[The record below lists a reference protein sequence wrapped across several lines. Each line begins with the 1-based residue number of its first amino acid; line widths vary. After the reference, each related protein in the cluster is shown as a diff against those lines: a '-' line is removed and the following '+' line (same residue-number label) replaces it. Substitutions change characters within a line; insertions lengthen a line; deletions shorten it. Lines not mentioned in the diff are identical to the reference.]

1 MHFTLVFN
9 DLSME
14 GPSIAVNLVFHP
26 CATWRIGDWEL
37 VANPRIPEY
46 CSGFV
51 HELEV
56 RDGGLLMRFRSNRFD
71 SQASDMMVTVICHPN
86 GHGTENDLEV
96 LLDDLRAYKVR
107 VVRSDK

>member
-9 DLSME
+9 VLSKE

-26 CATWRIGDWEL
+26 CAIWRIGDWEL
-37 VANPRIPEY
+37 VPNTGGPEY

-51 HELEV
+51 DELEL
-56 RDGGLLMRFRSNRFD
+56 RDGGLLMRLESNGFD
-71 SQASDMMVTVICHPN
+71 TQASDMMVTVICHPN